1 VLLLVPSVANK
12 SSRHHLAVETFLQ
25 QLDAASTIIVIIVA
39 AKARGLRQNVSTFCP
54 DISDYKF

>member
-1 VLLLVPSVANK
+1 VPSVANK